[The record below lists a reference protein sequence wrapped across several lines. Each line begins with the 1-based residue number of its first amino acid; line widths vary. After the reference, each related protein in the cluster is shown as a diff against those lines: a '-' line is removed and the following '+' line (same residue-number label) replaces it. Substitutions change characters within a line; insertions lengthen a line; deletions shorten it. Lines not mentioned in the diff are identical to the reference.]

1 VPVVLITGCSSGFGF
16 LSAETFARRG
26 DTVYATMRNLA
37 KADALRKLADEGL
50 DIRLLELDVTEDD
63 SVATA
68 VKAVIDDSGRIDVL
82 VNNAGLGWGGA
93 VETMPDDQARML
105 FETNFWGVM
114 RMTRAVL
121 PTLRSQESGTIVNV
135 SSTAGRVPM
144 AFGGMYSASKHAVSA
159 LSELLSFEVEQFG
172 IRVVSIEPGA
182 FRTAIGENS
191 EAVAHLDRKS
201 PYYEKERSAVAFYAT
216 SVTDGPDPQIV
227 ADAIVEAAYAMD
239 RQVHHLVGDDAKM
252 FVEAY
257 DSMNESDRH
266 AMVKSILTPPAATP

>member
-37 KADALRKLADEGL
+37 KADALLELADDGL
-50 DIRLLELDVTEDD
+50 DIRLLELDVTDDD
-63 SVATA
+63 SVA
-68 VKAVIDDSGRIDVL
+68 KAVDAVIADSGLDVL

-93 VETMPDDQARML
+93 VETMPDDQARQL

-121 PTLRSQESGTIVNV
+121 PTMRDQRSGTIVNV

-159 LSELLSFEVEQFG
+159 VSELLSFEVEQFG
-172 IRVVSIEPGA
+172 VRVVSIEPGA

-191 EAVAHLDRKS
+191 EAVAHLDRNT
-201 PYYEKERSAVAFYAT
+201 PYYEKERAAVAFYAS
-216 SVTDGPDPQIV
+216 SVTNGPDPQIV
-227 ADAIVEAAYAMD
+227 ADAIVEAAYATD
-239 RQVHHLVGDDAKM
+239 RQVHHLVGDDATF
-252 FVEAY
+252 FVGAY
-257 DSMNESDRH
+257 DSMSEPDRD
-266 AMVKSILTPPAATP
+266 AMLKSILTPSKPAT